1 MVSFELNANSLLNL
15 EDMDIEVKIASLA
28 LLSELLTEEAYINSI
43 LDIKGLLKF
52 EELIFNENNG
62 IMSNSI
68 LCIHSLIPNFNYH
81 KTMYKDNILKR
92 LGEVGGGK
100 FHIVTKL
107 HALTLLR
114 KLIDHANEMEVEMI
128 NEVTTPLILDN
139 LIIPPGENLKEITQ

>member
-1 MVSFELNANSLLNL
+1 MVSFELSANSLLNL

-81 KTMYKDNILKR
+81 KTMYKENLLKR
-92 LGEVGGGK
+92 LGEVAGGK
-100 FHIVTKL
+100 YHIVTKL
-107 HALTLLR
+107 HSLTLLR

-128 NEVTTPLILDN
+128 NEVTTPLLLDN
-139 LIIPPGENLKEITQ
+139 LILPPGETLKEIT